1 MQMRVSTTRGF
12 ISWNWK
18 ANGQGS
24 SNTDGTINT
33 AYTSVNSTAGFSISK
48 YTGTGSAGATF
59 GHGLGVAPKVV
70 IIKNK

>member
-1 MQMRVSTTRGF
+1 MHLRQEDC

-24 SNTDGTINT
+24 SNTDGSINT

-48 YTGTGSAGATF
+48 YTGTASAGAT
-59 GHGLGVAPKVV
+59 VWSWIRSCSKSSY
-70 IIKNK
+70 N